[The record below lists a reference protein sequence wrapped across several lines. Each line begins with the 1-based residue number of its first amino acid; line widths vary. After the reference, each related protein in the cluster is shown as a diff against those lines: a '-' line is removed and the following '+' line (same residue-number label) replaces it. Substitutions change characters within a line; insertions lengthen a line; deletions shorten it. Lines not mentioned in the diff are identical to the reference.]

1 MKHYTLLILLLIPLW
16 LSSITLP
23 ECLEQGDSHFTVNA
37 NTEIYNELNFK
48 SDQAIKS
55 RWYPQFNISGN
66 YNDQS
71 ESTEIDLGE
80 LPFAVD
86 FPRQETNSYSLSL
99 EMQQVLYDGGNISRQ
114 RKLSDLQYQS
124 RIQESEAE
132 KLQRHLLIT
141 SLYYQIMLSQSLQQI
156 LNLHKDNLAA
166 ELRKVSAEIEAGVL
180 DSNNSLL
187 IQEQLWKLAEEITG
201 VNYRLREYLS
211 KLNRLTELSLDEN
224 CQFENYQAE
233 LFFPDEI
240 IRPELQNL
248 NILTQMELT
257 QSRIAGSGLL
267 PRLAFNA
274 SYSWG
279 NPGYDIFSDK
289 AHTYYRAGIN
299 LSWQLWDWRVHHR
312 EQAIH
317 WKQAQALQNSQT
329 DKKEMIELTVLEK
342 ENEINKLIENL
353 KIQTERRDL
362 LQQIV
367 ENYQQKLEAGMIS
380 AEDYLQQSNKLR
392 EIELEQSATEL
403 QVSFQKV
410 MQLFIMGGEL

>member
-141 SLYYQIMLSQSLQQI
+141 SLYYQIMLSQSQQQI

-224 CQFENYQAE
+224 C
-233 LFFPDEI
+233 
-240 IRPELQNL
+240 
-248 NILTQMELT
+248 
-257 QSRIAGSGLL
+257 
-267 PRLAFNA
+267 
-274 SYSWG
+274 
-279 NPGYDIFSDK
+279 
-289 AHTYYRAGIN
+289 
-299 LSWQLWDWRVHHR
+299 
-312 EQAIH
+312 
-317 WKQAQALQNSQT
+317 
-329 DKKEMIELTVLEK
+329 
-342 ENEINKLIENL
+342 
-353 KIQTERRDL
+353 
-362 LQQIV
+362 
-367 ENYQQKLEAGMIS
+367 
-380 AEDYLQQSNKLR
+380 
-392 EIELEQSATEL
+392 
-403 QVSFQKV
+403 
-410 MQLFIMGGEL
+410 